1 MEMERK
7 RMDSEEENIRNTFKM
22 KAEKMNKETQIDE
35 NIRAIQFLFEEW
47 FNVVGQFIKRPSKK
61 PKPN

>member
-47 FNVVGQFIKRPSKK
+47 FNVVGQFIKRPNKK